1 MAEKLSINLNTDI
14 KFLKG
19 VGPQRASILYQ
30 NSINTVGD
38 LIKYYPRKYLD
49 RTNIKKIKEVKI
61 GEKVVI
67 IAKVK
72 SFSMRKT
79 RKNRYFQVTVT
90 DDFGGYINCMW
101 FNSLSWI
108 TDKFTIGDNVAFFG
122 KIEFY
127 QNLRM
132 IHPEFDILD
141 ESDDPINTGCIV
153 PLYPSNNLLKKV
165 GLDSRGI
172 RKLILKIFKDL
183 DHEMFDYFDIKFL
196 KKEGLLNLYEAL
208 YKIHI
213 PQNNE
218 DIQNSLYRLKFDE
231 HFFLQLLKALSKK
244 QYEEIKGKV
253 FASLGQ
259 YTKSIYKNLSFQLTN
274 SQIKVLREI
283 REDFKSVQPMNRLI
297 QGDVGCGKTIVAVLA
312 GSIIVGNDAQ
322 IAIMAPTEIL
332 AEQHYKTFKNYFDN
346 FDIRCDLLISNI
358 TKKDKEKIYTNLE
371 TGEIKIIVGTHALI
385 QENVNFKNLG
395 LAIIDEQH
403 KFGVEQRKKL
413 IQKGNYPNILAMTA
427 TPIPRTLAFTIH
439 GEMEIS
445 WIDEMPSNRK
455 KIVTSKIFGDNI
467 ESIYKKMKIEM
478 DKGNH
483 CYIVYPIISESEKID
498 AKDAETAYLNLKD
511 KEFKN
516 YNLGFM
522 HGKLKKNEK
531 EILMN
536 SFINGKINCLISTT
550 VVEVGIDNPK
560 ATIMVIENAER
571 FGLTQLHQ
579 LRGRIGRGELQSN
592 CYLIQRKQTPNSEH
606 RLSILENT
614 SNGFKI
620 ADEDLKIRG
629 PGDFFGTKQHG
640 YIKLGLINFS
650 TDGPII
656 KRARINA
663 FEIIN
668 EDPQLISSR
677 NVLIKN
683 EFLKNY
689 KNMLEFINI
698 G

>member
-19 VGPQRASILYQ
+19 VGPQRASILNQ
-30 NSINTVGD
+30 NNIKTIND
-38 LIKYYPRKYLD
+38 LIRYYPRKYLD
-49 RTNIKKIKEVKI
+49 RTNIKKIREVKI
-61 GEKVVI
+61 GEKAVI

-72 SFSMRKT
+72 SFSMKRTK
-79 RKNRYFQVTVT
+79 KNRYFQVTIA
-90 DDFGGYINCMW
+90 DDSGGYINCMW

-108 TDKFTIGDNVAFFG
+108 TDKFKIGDNVALFG

-127 QNLRM
+127 QSLRI

-153 PLYPSNNLLKKV
+153 PLYSSNNLLKKV

-172 RKLILKIFKDL
+172 RKLILKIFKEL
-183 DHEMFDYFDIKFL
+183 DQQIFDYFDIKFL

-213 PQNNE
+213 PQNNN
-218 DIQNSLYRLKFDE
+218 DVKNAIYRLKFDE

-244 QYEEIKGKV
+244 KQEEIKGKS
-253 FASLGQ
+253 FKNLGD
-259 YTKSIYKNLSFQLTN
+259 YTKPIYKNLNFNLTN
-274 SQIKVLREI
+274 SQIEVLREI
-283 REDFKSVQPMNRLI
+283 RSDFKSTKPMNRLI

-312 GSIIVGNDAQ
+312 GSIIVGNGAQ
-322 IAIMAPTEIL
+322 VAIMAPTEIL
-332 AEQHYKTFKNYFDN
+332 AEQHYKTFQKYFKN
-346 FDIRCDLLISNI
+346 FDIKCDLLISNI
-358 TKKDKEKIYTNLE
+358 TKKEKEKIYSNLQN
-371 TGEIKIIVGTHALI
+371 GAINIIVGTHALI
-385 QENVNFKNLG
+385 QENVSFYNLG

-403 KFGVEQRKKL
+403 KFGVDQRKKL
-413 IQKGNYPNILAMTA
+413 IQKGKDPNILAMTA

-445 WIDEMPSNRK
+445 WINEMPSNRK
-455 KIVTSKIFGDNI
+455 KIVTSKIYGENI
-467 ESIYKKMKIEM
+467 NDIYNKMKLEM

-498 AKDAETAYLNLKD
+498 AKDAETAYLNLK
-511 KEFKN
+511 KNEFKN
-516 YNLGFM
+516 YKLGFM
-522 HGKLKKNEK
+522 HGKLKKDEK

-536 SFINGKINCLISTT
+536 NFIKGEINCLISTT
-550 VVEVGIDNPK
+550 VVEVGIDDPK

-579 LRGRIGRGELQSN
+579 LRGRIGRGELQSH
-592 CYLIQRKQTPNSEH
+592 CYLIQRKQTPNSEF
-606 RLSILENT
+606 RLGLLERT
-614 SNGFKI
+614 SDGFKI
-620 ADEDLKIRG
+620 ADEDLKLRG

-640 YIKLGLINFS
+640 YVKLGLINFYS
-650 TDGPII
+650 DGPII
-656 KRARINA
+656 KRARMNA
-663 FEIIN
+663 FDIID
-668 EDPQLISSR
+668 EDPNLMSSR

>member
-1 MAEKLSINLNTDI
+1 LAEKLSINLNTDI

-19 VGPQRASILYQ
+19 VGPQRASILNQ
-30 NSINTVGD
+30 NNIKTIND
-38 LIKYYPRKYLD
+38 LIRYYPRKYLD
-49 RTNIKKIKEVKI
+49 RTNIKKIREVKI
-61 GEKVVI
+61 GEKAVI

-72 SFSMRKT
+72 SFSMKRTK
-79 RKNRYFQVTVT
+79 KNRYFQVTIA
-90 DDFGGYINCMW
+90 DDSGGYINCMW

-108 TDKFTIGDNVAFFG
+108 TDKFKIGDNVALFG

-127 QNLRM
+127 QSLRI

-153 PLYPSNNLLKKV
+153 PLYSSNNLLKKV

-172 RKLILKIFKDL
+172 RKLILKIFKEL
-183 DHEMFDYFDIKFL
+183 DQQIFDYFDIKFL

-213 PQNNE
+213 PQNNN
-218 DIQNSLYRLKFDE
+218 DVKNAIYRLKFDE

-244 QYEEIKGKV
+244 KQEEIKGKS
-253 FASLGQ
+253 FKNLGD
-259 YTKSIYKNLSFQLTN
+259 YTKPIYKNLNFNLTN
-274 SQIKVLREI
+274 SQIEVLREI
-283 REDFKSVQPMNRLI
+283 RSDFKSTKPMNRLI

-312 GSIIVGNDAQ
+312 GSIIVGNGAQ
-322 IAIMAPTEIL
+322 VAIMAPTEIL
-332 AEQHYKTFKNYFDN
+332 AEQHYKTFQKYFKN
-346 FDIRCDLLISNI
+346 FDIKCDLLISNI
-358 TKKDKEKIYTNLE
+358 TKKEKEKIYSNLQN
-371 TGEIKIIVGTHALI
+371 GAINIIVGTHALI
-385 QENVNFKNLG
+385 QENVSFYNLG

-403 KFGVEQRKKL
+403 KFGVDQRKKL
-413 IQKGNYPNILAMTA
+413 IQKGKDPNILAMTA

-445 WIDEMPSNRK
+445 WINEMPSNRK
-455 KIVTSKIFGDNI
+455 KIVTSKIYGENI
-467 ESIYKKMKIEM
+467 NDIYNKMKLEM

-498 AKDAETAYLNLKD
+498 AKDAETAYLNLK
-511 KEFKN
+511 KNEFKN
-516 YNLGFM
+516 YKLGFM
-522 HGKLKKNEK
+522 HGKLKKDEK

-536 SFINGKINCLISTT
+536 NFIKGEINCLISTT
-550 VVEVGIDNPK
+550 VVEVGIDDPK

-579 LRGRIGRGELQSN
+579 LRGRIGRGELQSH
-592 CYLIQRKQTPNSEH
+592 CYLIQRKQTPNSEF
-606 RLSILENT
+606 RLGLLERT
-614 SNGFKI
+614 SDGFKI
-620 ADEDLKIRG
+620 ADEDLKLRG

-640 YIKLGLINFS
+640 YVKLGLINFYS
-650 TDGPII
+650 DGPII
-656 KRARINA
+656 KRARMNA
-663 FEIIN
+663 FDIID
-668 EDPQLISSR
+668 EDPNLMSSR